1 MSDDHQPPIDDRGDD
16 LEGVETIMSRLASRG
31 ARWIAAALAL
41 VLVVPVGGWLL
52 DELTFRARGGD
63 IEEALGELAGAV
75 HLVRAVGCDG
85 GQRSGSAFV
94 ATAAEGLVLVT
105 NRHVVED
112 VRALS
117 VRSVTSGVA
126 VEVVGVRLADGPD
139 VAVLE
144 VAGGQTLP
152 DPLSLGDRPQAGD
165 VVRLL
170 GFPAARPFVTSG
182 EVGEVAPAQ
191 VLLDL
196 RVEPGASGSPV
207 VSDDGTVVAQVFART
222 SDGRGI
228 ATPAAVVT
236 DAMRSAESAPLGC

>member
-1 MSDDHQPPIDDRGDD
+1 MSDEHHLPEGDHGDD
-16 LEGVETIMSRLASRG
+16 LDGVETAMSRLGSSG
-31 ARWIAAALAL
+31 ARWIAAVLAL
-41 VLVVPVGGWLL
+41 VLIVPAGAWLL
-52 DELTFRARGGD
+52 DELSFRARGD
-63 IEEALGELAGAV
+63 EVEEALGELAGAV

-94 ATAAEGLVLVT
+94 ATTSDGTVLVT

-112 VRALS
+112 ARALS

-126 VEVVGVRLADGPD
+126 VEVVGVRLAAGPD

-144 VAGGQTLP
+144 VADDQPLP
-152 DPLSLGDRPQAGD
+152 APLSLGDRPRDGD

-182 EVGEVAPAQ
+182 EVVATAPER
-191 VLLDL
+191 VVLDL

-207 VSDDGTVVAQVFART
+207 VTDDGTVVAQVFART
-222 SDGRGI
+222 DEGRGI
-228 ATPAAVVT
+228 ATPAGVVT
-236 DAMRSAESAPLGC
+236 AALRSAEPAPLGC